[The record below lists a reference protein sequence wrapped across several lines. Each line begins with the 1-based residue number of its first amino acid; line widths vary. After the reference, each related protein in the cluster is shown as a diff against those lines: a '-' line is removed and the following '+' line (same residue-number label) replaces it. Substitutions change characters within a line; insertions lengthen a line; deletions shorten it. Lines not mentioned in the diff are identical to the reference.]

1 MDEQL
6 LFFHAAERTRNVIKW
21 LFCFDC
27 HHYAV
32 TTNSFVVTC
41 IRGMLKRMAHLTKKC
56 PILCGLLLF
65 SRAIC
70 KPRMRSTDVIE
81 FSGSVE
87 DALNQLR
94 VAVQKA
100 PASSQLSDERF
111 DITHEAFECSSS
123 QQQLVLQALKEL
135 IGSHQGSTSALRILS
150 VGCGSGIL
158 DNQLISSLASSS
170 EPFEYTGVDPN
181 PVACRRFRE
190 DFEKLALSNVK
201 LELRTEAVESLNINK
216 PFDIIQL
223 THALYYFKDPADT
236 LGKLRRLL
244 APGGKLIIV
253 QAPNEHLNQLSECF
267 WSHHVDQDIWFSR
280 CLERHFVK
288 QKIDFTC
295 QRIYGE
301 VDVTRCFNEGCPHG
315 EKLLDF
321 ITQSDC
327 RESDAEVRER
337 CLNFLKKISRVDG
350 ESLKVEHPA
359 DVFVVI

>member
-1 MDEQL
+1 
-6 LFFHAAERTRNVIKW
+6 
-21 LFCFDC
+21 
-27 HHYAV
+27 
-32 TTNSFVVTC
+32 
-41 IRGMLKRMAHLTKKC
+41 
-56 PILCGLLLF
+56 
-65 SRAIC
+65 
-70 KPRMRSTDVIE
+70 MRSVGLIE
-81 FSGSVE
+81 FSESVE

-94 VAVQKA
+94 VAVKKA
-100 PASSQLSDERF
+100 PASMQLSDERF

-123 QQQLVLQALKEL
+123 QQQLVLRALKEL
-135 IGSHQGSTSALRILS
+135 ISSHAGSAGALRILS

-158 DNQLISSLASSS
+158 DNQLISAIASSP
-170 EPFEYTGVDPN
+170 EHFEYTGVDPN

-190 DFEKLALSNVK
+190 DFEKLALPNVK
-201 LELRTEAVESLNINK
+201 LEVRTEAVESLNINK

-253 QAPNEHLNQLSECF
+253 QAPNEYLNQLSECF
-267 WSHHVDQDIWFSR
+267 WSHHAGQDIWFSK
-280 CLERHFVK
+280 CLEKYLIK
-288 QKIDFTC
+288 QKIEFTC

-327 RESDAEVRER
+327 RESDTEVRER
-337 CLNFLKKISRVDG
+337 CLHFLKKISRVDG
-350 ESLKVEHPA
+350 ESLKVEHPT
-359 DVFVVI
+359 DVFVVV

>member
-1 MDEQL
+1 M
-6 LFFHAAERTRNVIKW
+6 RSVGVIK
-21 LFCFDC
+21 
-27 HHYAV
+27 
-32 TTNSFVVTC
+32 
-41 IRGMLKRMAHLTKKC
+41 
-56 PILCGLLLF
+56 F
-65 SRAIC
+65 S
-70 KPRMRSTDVIE
+70 E
-81 FSGSVE
+81 SVE

-94 VAVQKA
+94 VAVKKA
-100 PASSQLSDERF
+100 PASMQLSDERF
-111 DITHEAFECSSS
+111 DVTHEAFECSSS
-123 QQQLVLQALKEL
+123 QQQLVLRALKEL
-135 IGSHQGSTSALRILS
+135 ISLHEGSTGALRILS

-158 DNQLISSLASSS
+158 DNQLISAIASSP
-170 EPFEYTGVDPN
+170 EHFEYTGVDPN

-190 DFEKLALSNVK
+190 DFENLALPNVK
-201 LELRTEAVESLNINK
+201 LEVRTEAVESLNINN

-253 QAPNEHLNQLSECF
+253 QAPNEYLNQLSECF
-267 WSHHVDQDIWFSR
+267 WSHHAGQDIWFSE
-280 CLERHFVK
+280 CLEKYLIK
-288 QKIDFTC
+288 QKIEFTC
-295 QRIYGE
+295 QRLYGE

-337 CLNFLKKISRVDG
+337 CLHFLKKISRVDG
-350 ESLKVEHPA
+350 ESLKVEHPT

>member
-1 MDEQL
+1 L
-6 LFFHAAERTRNVIKW
+6 
-21 LFCFDC
+21 
-27 HHYAV
+27 
-32 TTNSFVVTC
+32 S
-41 IRGMLKRMAHLTKKC
+41 
-56 PILCGLLLF
+56 LCRLLLF

-70 KPRMRSTDVIE
+70 KPRMRSVGVIK
-81 FSGSVE
+81 FSESVE

-94 VAVQKA
+94 VAVKKA
-100 PASSQLSDERF
+100 PASMQLSDERF
-111 DITHEAFECSSS
+111 DVTHEAFECSSS
-123 QQQLVLQALKEL
+123 QQQLVLRALKEL
-135 IGSHQGSTSALRILS
+135 ISLHEGSTGALRILS

-158 DNQLISSLASSS
+158 DNQLISAIASSP
-170 EPFEYTGVDPN
+170 EHFEYTGVDPN

-190 DFEKLALSNVK
+190 DFEKLALPNVK
-201 LELRTEAVESLNINK
+201 LEVRTEAVESLNINN

-253 QAPNEHLNQLSECF
+253 QAPNEYLNQLSECF
-267 WSHHVDQDIWFSR
+267 WSHHTGQDIWFSE
-280 CLERHFVK
+280 CLEKYLIK
-288 QKIDFTC
+288 QKIEFTC

-337 CLNFLKKISRVDG
+337 CLHFLKKISQ
-350 ESLKVEHPA
+350 S
-359 DVFVVI
+359 

>member
-1 MDEQL
+1 M
-6 LFFHAAERTRNVIKW
+6 RSVGVIK
-21 LFCFDC
+21 
-27 HHYAV
+27 
-32 TTNSFVVTC
+32 
-41 IRGMLKRMAHLTKKC
+41 
-56 PILCGLLLF
+56 F
-65 SRAIC
+65 S
-70 KPRMRSTDVIE
+70 E
-81 FSGSVE
+81 SVE

-94 VAVQKA
+94 VAVKKA
-100 PASSQLSDERF
+100 PASMQLSDERF
-111 DITHEAFECSSS
+111 DVTHEAFECSSS
-123 QQQLVLQALKEL
+123 QQQLVLRALKEL
-135 IGSHQGSTSALRILS
+135 ISLHEGSTGALRILS

-158 DNQLISSLASSS
+158 DNQLISAIASSP
-170 EPFEYTGVDPN
+170 EHFEYTGVDPN

-190 DFEKLALSNVK
+190 DFEKLALPNVK
-201 LELRTEAVESLNINK
+201 LEVRTEAVESLNINN

-253 QAPNEHLNQLSECF
+253 QAPNEYLNQLSECF
-267 WSHHVDQDIWFSR
+267 WSHHAGQDIWFSE
-280 CLERHFVK
+280 CLEKYLIK
-288 QKIDFTC
+288 QKIEFTC

-337 CLNFLKKISRVDG
+337 CLHFLKKISRVDG
-350 ESLKVEHPA
+350 ESLKVEHPT

>member
-1 MDEQL
+1 M
-6 LFFHAAERTRNVIKW
+6 
-21 LFCFDC
+21 
-27 HHYAV
+27 
-32 TTNSFVVTC
+32 S
-41 IRGMLKRMAHLTKKC
+41 
-56 PILCGLLLF
+56 LCRLLLF

-70 KPRMRSTDVIE
+70 KPRMRSVGVIK
-81 FSGSVE
+81 FSESVE

-94 VAVQKA
+94 VAVKKA
-100 PASSQLSDERF
+100 PASMQLSDERF
-111 DITHEAFECSSS
+111 DVTHEAFECSSS
-123 QQQLVLQALKEL
+123 QQQLVLRALKEL
-135 IGSHQGSTSALRILS
+135 ISLHEGSTGALRILS

-158 DNQLISSLASSS
+158 DNQLISAIASSP
-170 EPFEYTGVDPN
+170 EHFEYTGVDPN

-190 DFEKLALSNVK
+190 DFEKLALPNVK
-201 LELRTEAVESLNINK
+201 LEVRTEAVESLNINN

-253 QAPNEHLNQLSECF
+253 QAPNEYLNQLSECF
-267 WSHHVDQDIWFSR
+267 WSHPTGQDIWFSE
-280 CLERHFVK
+280 CLEKYLIK
-288 QKIDFTC
+288 QKIEFTC

-337 CLNFLKKISRVDG
+337 CLHFLKKISRVDG
-350 ESLKVEHPA
+350 ERLKVEHPT

>member
-1 MDEQL
+1 M
-6 LFFHAAERTRNVIKW
+6 RSVGVIK
-21 LFCFDC
+21 
-27 HHYAV
+27 
-32 TTNSFVVTC
+32 
-41 IRGMLKRMAHLTKKC
+41 
-56 PILCGLLLF
+56 F
-65 SRAIC
+65 S
-70 KPRMRSTDVIE
+70 E
-81 FSGSVE
+81 SVE

-94 VAVQKA
+94 VAVKKA
-100 PASSQLSDERF
+100 PASMQLSDERF
-111 DITHEAFECSSS
+111 DVTHEAFECSSS
-123 QQQLVLQALKEL
+123 QQQLVLRALKEL
-135 IGSHQGSTSALRILS
+135 ISLHEGSTGSLRILS

-158 DNQLISSLASSS
+158 DNQLISAIASSP
-170 EPFEYTGVDPN
+170 EHFEYTGVDPN
-181 PVACRRFRE
+181 PVACHRFRE
-190 DFEKLALSNVK
+190 NFEKLALPNVK
-201 LELRTEAVESLNINK
+201 LEVRTEAVESLNINN

-253 QAPNEHLNQLSECF
+253 QAPNEYLNQLSECF
-267 WSHHVDQDIWFSR
+267 WSHHAGQDIWFSE
-280 CLERHFVK
+280 CLEKYLIK
-288 QKIDFTC
+288 QKIEFTC

-337 CLNFLKKISRVDG
+337 CLHFLKKISRVDG
-350 ESLKVEHPA
+350 ERLKVEHPT

>member
-1 MDEQL
+1 M
-6 LFFHAAERTRNVIKW
+6 RSVGVIK
-21 LFCFDC
+21 
-27 HHYAV
+27 
-32 TTNSFVVTC
+32 
-41 IRGMLKRMAHLTKKC
+41 
-56 PILCGLLLF
+56 F
-65 SRAIC
+65 S
-70 KPRMRSTDVIE
+70 E
-81 FSGSVE
+81 SVE

-94 VAVQKA
+94 VAVKKA
-100 PASSQLSDERF
+100 PASMQLSDERF
-111 DITHEAFECSSS
+111 DVTHEAFECSSS
-123 QQQLVLQALKEL
+123 QQQLVLRALKEL
-135 IGSHQGSTSALRILS
+135 ISLHEGSTGALRILS

-158 DNQLISSLASSS
+158 DNQLISAIASSP
-170 EPFEYTGVDPN
+170 EHFEYTGVDPN

-190 DFEKLALSNVK
+190 DFEKLALPNVK
-201 LELRTEAVESLNINK
+201 LEVRTEAVESLNINN

-253 QAPNEHLNQLSECF
+253 QAPNEYLNQLSECF
-267 WSHHVDQDIWFSR
+267 WSHPTGQDIWFSE
-280 CLERHFVK
+280 CLEKYLIK
-288 QKIDFTC
+288 QKIEFTC
-295 QRIYGE
+295 QRLYGE

-337 CLNFLKKISRVDG
+337 CLHFLKKISRVDG
-350 ESLKVEHPA
+350 ESLKVEHPT

>member
-1 MDEQL
+1 M
-6 LFFHAAERTRNVIKW
+6 RSVGVIK
-21 LFCFDC
+21 
-27 HHYAV
+27 
-32 TTNSFVVTC
+32 
-41 IRGMLKRMAHLTKKC
+41 
-56 PILCGLLLF
+56 F
-65 SRAIC
+65 S
-70 KPRMRSTDVIE
+70 E
-81 FSGSVE
+81 SVE

-94 VAVQKA
+94 VAVKKA
-100 PASSQLSDERF
+100 PASMQLSDERF

-123 QQQLVLQALKEL
+123 QQQLVLRALKEL
-135 IGSHQGSTSALRILS
+135 ISLHEGSTGSLRILS

-158 DNQLISSLASSS
+158 DNQLISAIASSP
-170 EPFEYTGVDPN
+170 EHFEYTGVDPN

-190 DFEKLALSNVK
+190 DFEKLALPNVK
-201 LELRTEAVESLNINK
+201 LEVRTEAVESLNINN

-253 QAPNEHLNQLSECF
+253 QAPNEYLNQLSECF
-267 WSHHVDQDIWFSR
+267 WSHHAGQDIWFSE
-280 CLERHFVK
+280 CLEKYLIK
-288 QKIDFTC
+288 QKIEFTC

-337 CLNFLKKISRVDG
+337 CLHFLKKISRVDG
-350 ESLKVEHPA
+350 ERLKVEHPT

>member
-1 MDEQL
+1 M
-6 LFFHAAERTRNVIKW
+6 
-21 LFCFDC
+21 
-27 HHYAV
+27 
-32 TTNSFVVTC
+32 S
-41 IRGMLKRMAHLTKKC
+41 
-56 PILCGLLLF
+56 LCRLLLF

-70 KPRMRSTDVIE
+70 KPRMRSVGVIK
-81 FSGSVE
+81 FSESVE

-94 VAVQKA
+94 VAVKKA
-100 PASSQLSDERF
+100 PASMQLSDERF
-111 DITHEAFECSSS
+111 DVTHEAFECSSS
-123 QQQLVLQALKEL
+123 QQQLVLRALKEL
-135 IGSHQGSTSALRILS
+135 ISLHEGSTGALRILS

-158 DNQLISSLASSS
+158 DNQLISTIASSP
-170 EPFEYTGVDPN
+170 EHFEYTGVDPN

-190 DFEKLALSNVK
+190 DFEKLALPNVK
-201 LELRTEAVESLNINK
+201 LEVRTEAVESLNINN

-253 QAPNEHLNQLSECF
+253 QAPNEYLNQLSECF
-267 WSHHVDQDIWFSR
+267 WSHHAGQDIWFSE
-280 CLERHFVK
+280 CLEKYLIK
-288 QKIDFTC
+288 QKIEFTC

-337 CLNFLKKISRVDG
+337 CLHFLKKISRVDG
-350 ESLKVEHPA
+350 ESLKVEHPT

>member
-1 MDEQL
+1 M
-6 LFFHAAERTRNVIKW
+6 RSVGVIK
-21 LFCFDC
+21 
-27 HHYAV
+27 
-32 TTNSFVVTC
+32 
-41 IRGMLKRMAHLTKKC
+41 
-56 PILCGLLLF
+56 F
-65 SRAIC
+65 S
-70 KPRMRSTDVIE
+70 E
-81 FSGSVE
+81 SVE

-94 VAVQKA
+94 VAVKKA
-100 PASSQLSDERF
+100 PASMQLSDERF
-111 DITHEAFECSSS
+111 DVTHEAFECSSS
-123 QQQLVLQALKEL
+123 QQQLVLRALKEL
-135 IGSHQGSTSALRILS
+135 ISLHEGSTGALRILS

-158 DNQLISSLASSS
+158 DNQLISAIASSP
-170 EPFEYTGVDPN
+170 EHFEYTGVDPN

-190 DFEKLALSNVK
+190 DFEKLALPNVK
-201 LELRTEAVESLNINK
+201 LEVRTEAVESLNINN

-253 QAPNEHLNQLSECF
+253 QAPNEYLNQLSECF
-267 WSHHVDQDIWFSR
+267 WSHHAGQDIWFSE
-280 CLERHFVK
+280 CLEKYLIK
-288 QKIDFTC
+288 QKIEFTC
-295 QRIYGE
+295 QRLYGE

-337 CLNFLKKISRVDG
+337 CLHFLKKISRVDG
-350 ESLKVEHPA
+350 ERLKVEHPT